1 MRIPSVSASTQV
13 TFERVTT
20 VATDHRTLRSAPLHL
35 AHHADRDHPDFGS
48 HDPGD
53 GDAGDDELEEELP

>member
-1 MRIPSVSASTQV
+1 M
-13 TFERVTT
+13 
-20 VATDHRTLRSAPLHL
+20 ATDHRTLRSAPLHL